1 MMSKETDEI
10 LENQKLMEDF
20 IQSWARFSMDHPQIT
35 LGEWLKTFSIMT
47 GLAMSM
53 GDMADEHLEDALGQM
68 ADVIVDV
75 FERADEHITRGTVQ

>member
-1 MMSKETDEI
+1 MSKKTDE
-10 LENQKLMEDF
+10 LSENQKLMEEF

-35 LGEWLKTFSIMT
+35 LGEWLKALSIMT

-53 GDMADEHLEDALGQM
+53 GDMAEEHIDDALLQM